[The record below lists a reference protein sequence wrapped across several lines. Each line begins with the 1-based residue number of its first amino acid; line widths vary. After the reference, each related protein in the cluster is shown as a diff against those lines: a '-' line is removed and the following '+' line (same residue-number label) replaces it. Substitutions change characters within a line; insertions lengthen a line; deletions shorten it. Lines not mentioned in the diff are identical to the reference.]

1 MVKPHRSAG
10 YFLDSFGSLFLIML
24 TPAFVVGDAV
34 SLSIGTLGI
43 LLAALWWGPNMTITD
58 EHVVTRHYFRPVRR
72 RVPIRDIASVHATI
86 DPKERWE
93 GTGRGARGVTLVL
106 KSGERVAV
114 VESASFSREPIQR
127 WQRYLSSQLEVPA
140 TE

>member
-10 YFLDSFGSLFLIML
+10 YFLDSFGSLFLVML
-24 TPAFVVGDAV
+24 TPAFVVGDVV
-34 SLSIGTLGI
+34 SLSIGTLGVV
-43 LLAALWWGPNMTITD
+43 LAAVWWGPNMTITD

-72 RVPIRDIASVHATI
+72 RIRIADVASVHAVL
-86 DPKERWE
+86 DPKGRWE

-106 KSGERVAV
+106 RTGDRVPV

-127 WQRYLSSQLEVPA
+127 WQRYLSSQLRVPA